1 MGDLHFRDA
10 SDTDIPAIVE
20 LVTSAY
26 RGEASRQGWTTE
38 ADLLEGQRIDPE
50 VLAGDLRR
58 PESIV
63 LLASTSGGDTS
74 DAAASALIGC
84 AHLSRASADTAYFG
98 MFAVRPGTQGT
109 GLGKAILAEA
119 ERRASAEWGAAT
131 VEMTVIEQRSD
142 LITFYERRGYRR
154 TGELRPFPYGDA
166 RFGIPL
172 RDDLRMVV
180 LAKTL

>member
-84 AHLSRASADTAYFG
+84 AHLSRASPDTAYFG

-109 GLGKAILAEA
+109 GLGTAILAEA

-131 VEMTVIEQRSD
+131 VEMTVIEQRTD
-142 LITFYERRGYRR
+142 LIAFYERRGYRR

-172 RDDLRMVV
+172 RDDLRMLV